1 MGGRFGRA
9 DHADTD
15 ERRRLGV
22 RCRLGGCGRGL
33 PGGALASP
41 GQGAR
46 DDRKFL
52 EALHYFAVHNIT
64 WRPCRRSLAFGIA
77 CGSGFG
83 G

>member
-15 ERRRLGV
+15 ER
-22 RCRLGGCGRGL
+22 CRLGGCGRGF
-33 PGGALASP
+33 PGGALASR

-46 DDRKFL
+46 DDRKFM
-52 EALHYFAVHNIT
+52 EALHSFEVHNIT
-64 WRPCRRSLAFGIA
+64 WRPCRRSLAFGTA